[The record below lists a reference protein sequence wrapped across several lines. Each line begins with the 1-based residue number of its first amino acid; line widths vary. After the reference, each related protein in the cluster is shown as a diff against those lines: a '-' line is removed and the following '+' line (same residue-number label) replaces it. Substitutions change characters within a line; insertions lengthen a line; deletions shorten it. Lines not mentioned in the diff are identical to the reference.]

1 MSEIFAVQLT
11 AVFTAI
17 LGVGAIVTAV
27 LAYLAFR
34 KQSREVSDQAEML
47 DLQRKQLAEQQ
58 ETSAKQAE
66 VLELQAKELRESLD
80 ERKRAAEEKRRGQA
94 DLVTA
99 WFAWAPVTGA
109 INPGSDWGATVRNA
123 SGAPIFD
130 VRINFDWIYDQPG
143 GREWI
148 GITYGS
154 LPGPVTII
162 PPDTTRHFP
171 IPADVRQ
178 QDPRCYDEVYAV
190 SITFTDA
197 AGNRWKRNARG
208 ALNPLT

>member
-1 MSEIFAVQLT
+1 MTFFGATLI
-11 AVFTAI
+11 
-17 LGVGAIVTAV
+17 GAIATVALAV
-27 LAYLAFR
+27 LAFFTALYARRAYLA
-34 KQSREVSDQAEML
+34 QSAQLAD
-47 DLQRKQLAEQQ
+47 QRKINAEQ
-58 ETSAKQAE
+58 TG
-66 VLELQAKELRESLD
+66 VLQLQARELRESLE

-123 SGAPIFD
+123 SGAPVFD
-130 VRINFDWIYDQPG
+130 VRISFDWIYDQPG
-143 GREWI
+143 GREWV

-171 IPADVRQ
+171 IPAEVRQ
-178 QDPRCYDEVYAV
+178 QDPRCDNEVYAV

-208 ALNPLT
+208 ALTPLT